1 MTMKNGVK
9 EVVNATLDV
18 KDEICTRMIDAGV
31 DPKEAVKAS
40 SVVTKDQVENIID
53 KVLGNQNASN
63 FTHNLSEIGKRNK
76 PLN

>member
-1 MTMKNGVK
+1 MKDGIK
-9 EVVNATLDV
+9 KVVNATLDV

-40 SVVTKDQVENIID
+40 SVVTKDEVENIID

-63 FTHNLSEIGKRNK
+63 FTHNLAQIGKGKK